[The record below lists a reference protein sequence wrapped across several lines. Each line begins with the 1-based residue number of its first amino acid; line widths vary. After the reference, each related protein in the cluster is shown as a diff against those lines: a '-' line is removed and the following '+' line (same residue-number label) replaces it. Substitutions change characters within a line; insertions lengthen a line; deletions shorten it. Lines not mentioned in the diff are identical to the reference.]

1 MAVAVRDCAGEV
13 AESSLPQKTVGI
25 ASRPVASGQVLLSF
39 TSLFAEAT
47 ARVRVVPPLM
57 FTDQFGLTFLV

>member
-39 TSLFAEAT
+39 TSLDFSEGCGAPSCLA
-47 ARVRVVPPLM
+47 PSYLS
-57 FTDQFGLTFLV
+57 